1 MLDPRIQYPRVRDYD
16 KTEIL
21 GYFDAGLNYYEQ
33 LLLSLGTSIESFE
46 EILYMD
52 YLDARPIYKT
62 AEDIQMCFYKTYL
75 KNQKKYEIWQ
85 QVYAA
90 EYDPIQNYDRHEE
103 STKTRTPDLTQE
115 TEAQSQRNQTRT
127 TTDNP
132 QNYTETETRSVS
144 PYDSQTM
151 AAAEQYERSASGAR
165 NTTETYSG
173 APDTASST
181 TTTTGTDTDAVESH
195 IYGNIGVTTSQMMLA
210 SSLDL
215 ADRMRLVQEIEQ
227 DIAKE
232 LFLQVWL

>member
-1 MLDPRIQYPRVRDYD
+1 MPDPRILYPRVRDYN

-21 GYFDAGLNYYEQ
+21 GYFDAGLNYYEP
-33 LLLSLGTSIESFE
+33 LLISLGTSIESFE
-46 EILYMD
+46 QILYMD

-62 AEDIQMCFYKTYL
+62 AEDIQMCFYKVYL

-85 QVYAA
+85 QVYSA

-151 AAAEQYERSASGAR
+151 TAAEQYERSASGAR

>member
-1 MLDPRIQYPRVRDYD
+1 MLDPRILYPRVREYD

-33 LLLSLGTSIESFE
+33 LLISLGTSIESFE
-46 EILYMD
+46 QILYMD

-75 KNQKKYEIWQ
+75 KNRKKYEIWQ
-85 QVYAA
+85 QVYDA
-90 EYDPIQNYDRHEE
+90 EYDPIQNYDRHEQ

-144 PYDSQTM
+144 PYDSQAM

-215 ADRMRLVQEIEQ
+215 ADRMRLVKEIEQ

>member
-1 MLDPRIQYPRVRDYD
+1 MPDLRTLYPRVREYD

-21 GYFDAGLNYYEQ
+21 GYFDAGLNYYEP
-33 LLLSLGTSIESFE
+33 LLISLGTSIESFE
-46 EILYMD
+46 QILYMD

-85 QVYAA
+85 QVYEA
-90 EYDPIQNYDRHEE
+90 EYDPIQNYDRHEQ

-144 PYDSQTM
+144 PYDSQAM

-195 IYGNIGVTTSQMMLA
+195 IYGNIGVTTSQMMLG

-215 ADRMRLVQEIEQ
+215 SDRMRLVQEIEQ

>member
-1 MLDPRIQYPRVRDYD
+1 MMDPRIQYPRVRDYD

-21 GYFDAGLNYYEQ
+21 GYFDAGLNYYEP
-33 LLLSLGTSIESFE
+33 LLMSLGTSIESFE
-46 EILYMD
+46 QILYMD

-62 AEDIQMCFYKTYL
+62 ADDIQMCFYKVYL

-85 QVYAA
+85 QVYDA

-103 STKTRTPDLTQE
+103 STKTRKPDLKQE

-151 AAAEQYERSASGAR
+151 TAAEQYERSASGAR

-195 IYGNIGVTTSQMMLA
+195 IYGNIGVTTSQMMLG